1 MTFCINLRNSFHHPT
16 DIYFFPIDIFKSIGD
31 DLSSVYAVDNP
42 VSHPLPR
49 ILKHFA
55 GKYGNMKERSKIRS
69 GPHLTEFPVL
79 PFPQPNR
86 HRRKVSA
93 EQILIHR
100 HDIGDTGNPS
110 ETGDI
115 SRFQSL
121 QLRIGEINFEDMLPL
136 LFIEKRKNI
145 LHIHFRL

>member
-1 MTFCINLRNSFHHPT
+1 
-16 DIYFFPIDIFKSIGD
+16 
-31 DLSSVYAVDNP
+31 
-42 VSHPLPR
+42 
-49 ILKHFA
+49 
-55 GKYGNMKERSKIRS
+55 MKERSKIRS

-86 HRRKVSA
+86 RRRKVSA

-100 HDIGDTGNPS
+100 QDIGDTGNLS

-145 LHIHFRL
+145 LP